1 MSVFEE
7 LLTSDWRPQRDFVIG
22 LGFDEECSGFRG
34 AKNIN
39 DMLIEKYGK
48 DGFAAVIDEGGLGMI
63 DLDFGHDPPVRYALP
78 AVTEKGFVN
87 IWLDLQVKGGHSSTP
102 TPHTG
107 IGIMSQ
113 MVVAL
118 ENNPYYPEIEWNS
131 PIHKSLQCL
140 ARFSPNAF
148 PSITHLVDHGD
159 LYSLAQVVGA
169 MDLSAAALLQ
179 TTQAVDIIA
188 GGDKINSLPE
198 FTTVGINYRVA
209 PQNSVLEVQHN
220 VVKHISRIV
229 ENFGLN
235 LNAYEGDDEYHHYA
249 ASIGGGHHHK
259 KPRRDIDYEG
269 TLTIRAEKKFN
280 GAPVSPTD
288 DEAWRIFAGT
298 IEATFK
304 EPGITVVPT
313 GVIMTGNTDTK
324 HYLGKVPSPE
334 PYSPCV
340 LKSRSC

>member
-7 LLTSDWRPQRDFVIG
+7 LLTSDWRPQRDFVIA

-48 DGFAAVIDEGGLGMI
+48 DGFEAVIDEGGLGII
-63 DLDFGHDPPVRYALP
+63 DLDFGRDPPVRYALP

-113 MVVAL
+113 IVVAL
-118 ENNPYYPEIEWNS
+118 ENNPYYPEVEWNS

-140 ARFSPNAF
+140 ARYSPNAF
-148 PSITHLVDHGD
+148 PSITHLVDHGN
-159 LYSLAQVVGA
+159 LYKVAEVIAS
-169 MDLSAAALLQ
+169 MDLSAAALVQ
-179 TTQAVDIIA
+179 TTQAVDIIY

-209 PQNSVLEVQHN
+209 PQNSVLEIQHN
-220 VVKHISRIV
+220 VVKHINRIV

-235 LNAYEGDDEYHHYA
+235 VNAYEDDDEYHHYA
-249 ASIGGGHHHK
+249 ASLGGDHHHK

-269 TLTIRAEKKFN
+269 TLTIRAEKKFD

-288 DEAWRIFAGT
+288 DEVWQIFAGT

-313 GVIMTGNTDTK
+313 GVIMTGNTDSK
-324 HYLGKVPSPE
+324 HYLGTAPPNSSHPE
-334 PYSPCV
+334 
-340 LKSRSC
+340 L